1 MMRALW
7 TSASGMKAQ
16 QYNVDTIANNLSNV
30 NTIGFKK
37 IRAEFEDLIYQTQ
50 RRAGT
55 PATEDTVTPLGN
67 QVGHGTKVSAT
78 HRLFEQGNLQVT
90 NLNTDVAIEG
100 DGFYKVLLSD
110 GTYGYTRDGS
120 FKIDANGNLVTSQGY
135 ILLPEIS
142 FPEEYIKNSI
152 AISQEGIISVKVNE
166 GLEPIELGQIEITR
180 FVNPSGLNAIGNNIF
195 KETIGS
201 GEEISGIPGSNGM
214 GKLKQGM
221 LEMSNVAIA
230 EEMVTMIVAQR
241 AYEINSKA
249 IHTSDNMLG
258 IANNLKRQ

>member
-7 TSASGMKAQ
+7 TAASGMKAQ

-30 NTIGFKK
+30 NTTGFKK

-55 PATEDTVTPLGN
+55 PATEDTVSPLGN

-78 HRLFEQGNLQVT
+78 HRIFGQGNLQAT

-100 DGFYKVLLSD
+100 DGFYKILLPD

-120 FKIDANGNLVTSQGY
+120 FKIDANGTLVTSQGY
-135 ILLPEIS
+135 KLLPDIS
-142 FPEEYIKNSI
+142 FPEEYIKDSI
-152 AISQEGIISVKVNE
+152 TISQEGIISVKVDENP
-166 GLEPIELGQIEITR
+166 EPIELGQIEIAR
-180 FVNPSGLNAIGNNIF
+180 FVNPAGLNAIGNNIF

-201 GEEISGIPGSNGM
+201 GEEISGAPGSDGM
-214 GKLKQGM
+214 GRLRQGI
-221 LEMSNVAIA
+221 LEMSNVSIA

-249 IHTSDNMLG
+249 IQTSDNMLG

>member
-7 TSASGMKAQ
+7 TAASGMKAQ

-30 NTIGFKK
+30 NTTGFKK

-50 RRAGT
+50 KRAGT
-55 PATEDTVTPLGN
+55 PATEDTVSPLGN

-78 HRLFEQGNLQVT
+78 HRIFEQGNLQAT
-90 NLNTDVAIEG
+90 NLKTDVAIEG
-100 DGFYKVLLSD
+100 DGFYKILLPD

-120 FKIDANGNLVTSQGY
+120 FKIDANGALVTSQGY
-135 ILLPEIS
+135 KLLPEIS
-142 FPEEYIKNSI
+142 FPEEYIKDSI
-152 AISQEGIISVKVNE
+152 IISQEGIISVKVD
-166 GLEPIELGQIEITR
+166 GSHDPIELGQMEIAR
-180 FVNPSGLNAIGNNIF
+180 FVNPAGLNAIGNNIF

-201 GEEISGIPGSNGM
+201 GEEISETPGSSGM
-214 GKLKQGM
+214 GRLRQGT
-221 LEMSNVAIA
+221 LEMSNVLIA

-249 IHTSDNMLG
+249 IQTSDNMLG
-258 IANNLKRQ
+258 IANNLKK

>member
-7 TSASGMKAQ
+7 TAASGMKAQ
-16 QYNVDTIANNLSNV
+16 QYNIDTIANNLSNI
-30 NTIGFKK
+30 NTTGFKK
-37 IRAEFEDLIYQTQ
+37 IRTEFEDLIYQTQ
-50 RRAGT
+50 KRAGT
-55 PATEDTVTPLGN
+55 PATENTVRPLGN

-78 HRLFEQGNLQVT
+78 HRIFEQGKLKTT

-100 DGFYKVLLSD
+100 DGFYKILLPD

-135 ILLPEIS
+135 KLLPEIS
-142 FPEEYIKNSI
+142 FPEEYIKDSLK
-152 AISQEGIISVKVNE
+152 ISQEGILSVKIDN
-166 GLEPIELGQIEITR
+166 GSDPIEIGQIEISR
-180 FVNPSGLNAIGNNIF
+180 FVNPAGLIATGNNIF

-201 GEEISGIPGSNGM
+201 GEEISGAPGSDGM
-214 GKLKQGM
+214 GRLRQGI
-221 LEMSNVAIA
+221 LEMSNVSIA

-249 IHTSDNMLG
+249 IQTSDNMLG
-258 IANNLKRQ
+258 IANNLKR

>member
-7 TSASGMKAQ
+7 TAASGMKAQ

-55 PATEDTVTPLGN
+55 PATENTVRPIGN

-78 HRLFEQGNLQVT
+78 HRIFEQGKLQAT
-90 NLNTDVAIEG
+90 NLKTDIAIEG
-100 DGFYKVLLSD
+100 EGFYKVLLPD

-120 FKIDANGNLVTSQGY
+120 FKIDSNGALVTSQGY
-135 ILLPEIS
+135 KLLPDIS
-142 FPEEYIKNSI
+142 FPEGYVKDSI
-152 AISQEGIISVKVNE
+152 AISEEGIISVKVDENPA
-166 GLEPIELGQIEITR
+166 PIELGQIEIVR
-180 FVNPSGLNAIGNNIF
+180 FINPSGLNAIGNNIF

-201 GEEISGIPGSNGM
+201 GEEISGTPGSNGM
-214 GKLKQGM
+214 GRLRQGI
-221 LEMSNVAIA
+221 LEMSNVSIA
-230 EEMVTMIVAQR
+230 DELVTMIVAQR

-249 IHTSDNMLG
+249 IQTSDNMLG
-258 IANNLKRQ
+258 IANNLKR